1 MADSVE
7 TLGVD
12 LRTRIKNWSERKSEK
27 EKVQSE
33 ILADQEEQGLPKEL
47 HEGRS
52 QEVATCGHDASKD
65 LGSPR
70 SGDGSHGEVEI
81 ENSTPHTSPFSR
93 SQRARIMMCD
103 TTLAQVLVRVIP
115 SMCHAL
121 E

>member
-1 MADSVE
+1 MADTVE

-12 LRTRIKNWSERKSEK
+12 LRTRVKNWSERKSEK

-47 HEGRS
+47 HEGRG
-52 QEVATCGHDASKD
+52 QKVPTCGHDASKD

-93 SQRARIMMCD
+93 SQRARTMICD
-103 TTLAQVLVRVIP
+103 TTLAQSVGARHPIHV
-115 SMCHAL
+115 SCA
-121 E
+121 

>member
-1 MADSVE
+1 M
-7 TLGVD
+7 
-12 LRTRIKNWSERKSEK
+12 
-27 EKVQSE
+27 QSE

-47 HEGRS
+47 HEGRC

-81 ENSTPHTSPFSR
+81 RKQYTLHVTFFPVH
-93 SQRARIMMCD
+93 QRARIMMCD

-115 SMCHAL
+115 SMCHAP

>member
-1 MADSVE
+1 M
-7 TLGVD
+7 
-12 LRTRIKNWSERKSEK
+12 
-27 EKVQSE
+27 QSE

-47 HEGRS
+47 HEGRG

-65 LGSPR
+65 LRSPR

-93 SQRARIMMCD
+93 SQRALIMMSQ

-115 SMCHAL
+115 SMCHAP